1 MRFITDKEQVKKGLI
16 IFRRGD
22 VAHDEFYCRVR
33 IKNED
38 RYKTISLR
46 RADRQTARDLALD
59 ADSDIRNRLKYDYPI
74 FNRSF
79 AQVAEE
85 YANAQ
90 QRRAN
95 VGEVSQARVMNV
107 KNKINGPLKDY
118 VGSTQIHLIGQ
129 DRWADYPLW
138 RREHG
143 LGRRNSIISDST
155 IRIEM
160 SIFAAIMRYAI
171 GKKYVPASNRFEG
184 MPKLKSN
191 RRDEFTLEEY
201 RKLHTVGRKWV
212 REATTPQGTWYRQ
225 MCYNFI
231 LIMCNTGMRPP
242 EAKNLRWK
250 DISTAKD
257 KDGQE
262 ILVIYVHGKGKER
275 KLIAP
280 TSVGKY
286 LDRVRELSKATK
298 PDDAVFT
305 IINGKAA
312 VWLYRDTVEE
322 LLKYAKLRDGPS
334 GIPRTTYCFRH
345 TYATLRLS
353 AGVDVYI
360 LAQQM
365 GTSVKMIEQ
374 HYGHVNTIKH
384 ADRVLMGIGGWDA
397 MHAEMNAEID
407 AEESKAK
414 AVASIK
420 AAQPAKAKRAA
431 KPHRSKRQP
440 ASKSGRVR

>member
-1 MRFITDKEQVKKGLI
+1 MRFIIDKEQVKKGLI

-38 RYKTISLR
+38 RYKTISLHTS
-46 RADRQTARDLALD
+46 DRQTARDLALE
-59 ADSDIRNRLKYDYPI
+59 ADSDIRNRLKYDVPV
-74 FNRSF
+74 FNRTF

-85 YANAQ
+85 YAKTQ

-95 VGEVSQARVMNV
+95 VGEVSQARAKNV
-107 KNKINGPLKDY
+107 QNKIDGPLKAY

-129 DRWADYPLW
+129 DRWAEYPLW
-138 RREHG
+138 RRENG
-143 LGRRNSIISDST
+143 LGRRNGVISDAT

-171 GKKYVPASNRFEG
+171 SKKYVPASNRFEG
-184 MPKLKSN
+184 MPKLKSA

-201 RKLHTVGRKWV
+201 RKLHSAGRKWMK
-212 REATTPQGTWYRQ
+212 EATTPQGLWYRQ

-242 EAKNLRWK
+242 EAKNLRWR
-250 DISTAKD
+250 DITKAKD

-275 KLIAP
+275 NLIAP
-280 TSVGKY
+280 KSVGDY
-286 LDRVRELSKATK
+286 LDRVRQLSKATN
-298 PDDAVFT
+298 PDDHVFT
-305 IINGKAA
+305 IINGKPA

-322 LLKYAKLRDGPS
+322 LLKYAKLREGPS

-345 TYATLRLS
+345 TYATFRLS

-384 ADRVLMGIGGWDA
+384 ADRVLMGIGGWDN

-407 AEESKAK
+407 QLEAKAK
-414 AVASIK
+414 AIQSIK
-420 AAQPAKAKRAA
+420 AKQPAK
-431 KPHRSKRQP
+431 PPRSKR
-440 ASKSGRVR
+440 

>member
-1 MRFITDKEQVKKGLI
+1 MRFIIDKEQVKKGLI

-46 RADRQTARDLALD
+46 TSDRQTARDLALE
-59 ADSDIRNRLKYDYPI
+59 ADSDIRNRLKYDVPV
-74 FNRSF
+74 FNRTF

-85 YANAQ
+85 YAKTQ

-95 VGEVSQARVMNV
+95 VGEVSQARAKNV
-107 KNKINGPLKDY
+107 QNKIDGPLKAY

-129 DRWADYPLW
+129 DRWAEYPLW
-138 RREHG
+138 RRENG
-143 LGRRNSIISDST
+143 LGRRNGVISDAT

-171 GKKYVPASNRFEG
+171 SKKYVPASNRFEG
-184 MPKLKSN
+184 MPKLKSA

-201 RKLHTVGRKWV
+201 RKLHSAGRKWMK
-212 REATTPQGTWYRQ
+212 EATTPQGVWYRQ
-225 MCYNFI
+225 ICYNFI

-242 EAKNLRWK
+242 EAKNLRWR
-250 DISTAKD
+250 DITKAKD

-275 KLIAP
+275 NLIAP
-280 TSVGKY
+280 KSVGDY
-286 LDRVRELSKATK
+286 LDRVRQLSKATN
-298 PDDAVFT
+298 PDDHVFT
-305 IINGKAA
+305 IINGKPA
-312 VWLYRDTVEE
+312 VWLYRDTVEQ

-345 TYATLRLS
+345 TYATFRLS

-384 ADRVLMGIGGWDA
+384 ADRVLMGIGGWDN

-407 AEESKAK
+407 QLEAKAK
-414 AVASIK
+414 AIQSIK
-420 AAQPAKAKRAA
+420 AKQPAK
-431 KPHRSKRQP
+431 PPRSKR
-440 ASKSGRVR
+440 

>member
-1 MRFITDKEQVKKGLI
+1 MSFIIDKEQVKPGLI

-22 VAHDEFYCRVR
+22 VGHDNFYCRVR
-33 IKNED
+33 IQNED

-46 RADRQTARDLALD
+46 TADRQTARDYALD
-59 ADSDIRNRLKYDYPI
+59 QYADIRFRVKHDVAV

-79 AQVAEE
+79 SQVAEE
-85 YANAQ
+85 YAEAQ

-95 VGEVSQARVMNV
+95 AGEVSQARIINI
-107 KNKINGPLKDY
+107 KNKISGPLKDY

-129 DRWADYPLW
+129 DRWSDYPLW
-138 RREHG
+138 RRENG
-143 LGRRNSIISDST
+143 KGRRNGIISDST
-155 IRIEM
+155 IRIELTM
-160 SIFAAIMRYAI
+160 FAAIMNFAI
-171 GKKYVPASNRFEG
+171 GKRYVPASHRFEG

-212 REATTPQGTWYRQ
+212 REATTPQGIWYRQ
-225 MCYNFI
+225 ICYNFL

-242 EAKNLRWK
+242 EAKNLRWR
-250 DISTAKD
+250 DITTAKD
-257 KDGQE
+257 KDGQD
-262 ILVIYVHGKGKER
+262 ILVIYVRGKGKER

-305 IINGKAA
+305 IINGKPA

-322 LLKYAKLRDGPS
+322 LLKYAELREGPS

-397 MHAEMNAEID
+397 MHDQMNAEID
-407 AEESKAK
+407 AEEGKAK
-414 AVASIK
+414 AVQSIK
-420 AAQPAKAKRAA
+420 AKQAVKPRRPKR
-431 KPHRSKRQP
+431 
-440 ASKSGRVR
+440 

>member
-1 MRFITDKEQVKKGLI
+1 MGFILDKEQVKKGLI

-46 RADRQTARDLALD
+46 TSDRQTARDLALE
-59 ADSDIRNRLKYDYPI
+59 ADSDIRNRLKYDVPV

-95 VGEVSQARVMNV
+95 VGEVSQARAKNV
-107 KNKINGPLKDY
+107 KNKIDGPLNAY

-138 RREHG
+138 RRENG
-143 LGRRNSIISDST
+143 LGRRNSVISDAT

-171 GKKYVPASNRFEG
+171 SKKYVPTSNRFEG
-184 MPKLKSN
+184 MPKLKSS

-201 RKLHTVGRKWV
+201 RKLYNKGRKWM
-212 REATTPQGTWYRQ
+212 REATTPQGVWYRQ
-225 MCYNFI
+225 VCYNFI

-242 EAKNLRWK
+242 EAKNLRWR
-250 DISTAKD
+250 DITTAKD
-257 KDGQE
+257 KDGQQ
-262 ILVIYVHGKGKER
+262 ILVIYVRGKGKER

-280 TSVGKY
+280 TSVSTY
-286 LDRVRELSKATK
+286 LDRVRALSKATA
-298 PDDAVFT
+298 PDDPVFT
-305 IINGKAA
+305 IINGKPAK
-312 VWLYRDTVEE
+312 WLYRDTVEE
-322 LLKYAKLRDGPS
+322 LLKYADLRDGPS

-353 AGVDVYI
+353 SGVDVYI

-397 MHAEMNAEID
+397 MHVEMNAEID
-407 AEESKAK
+407 AAEQKAK
-414 AVASIK
+414 TVQSIK
-420 AAQPAKAKRAA
+420 AKQVTKPRRPKR
-431 KPHRSKRQP
+431 
-440 ASKSGRVR
+440 

>member
-1 MRFITDKEQVKKGLI
+1 MQFITEKEQIKAGLI

-22 VAHDEFYCRVR
+22 VGHDQFYCRVR
-33 IKNED
+33 IQNED

-46 RADRQTARDLALD
+46 TSDRQTARDRAMDQD
-59 ADSDIRNRLKYDYPI
+59 ADIRFRVKHDVPV
-74 FNRSF
+74 FNRPFS
-79 AQVAEE
+79 QVGEE
-85 YANAQ
+85 YVAAQ

-95 VGEVSQARVMNV
+95 AGEVSQARAMNV
-107 KNKINGPLKDY
+107 KNKVNGPLNAY
-118 VGSTQIHLIGQ
+118 VGSSQIHLVSQ
-129 DRWADYPLW
+129 DRWSEYPLW
-138 RREHG
+138 RRENG
-143 LGRRNSIISDST
+143 VGRRNGIISDST

-160 SIFAAIMRYAI
+160 TIFAAIMNFAVSKR
-171 GKKYVPASNRFEG
+171 YVPASHRFEG

-201 RKLHTVGRKWV
+201 RKLHSVGRKWMK
-212 REATTPQGTWYRQ
+212 EATTPQGIWYRQ

-250 DISTAKD
+250 DITKAKD
-257 KDGQE
+257 KDGTD
-262 ILVIYVHGKGKER
+262 ILVIYVQGKGKER
-275 KLIAP
+275 NLIAP
-280 TSVGKY
+280 KSVGDY
-286 LDRVRELSKATK
+286 LDRVRAQSKATQ

-305 IINGKAA
+305 IINGKPA

-322 LLKYAKLRDGPS
+322 LLKYANLRDGKS

-345 TYATLRLS
+345 TYATFRLS

-397 MHAEMNAEID
+397 MHTEMD
-407 AEESKAK
+407 AEFNKQESKAK
-414 AVASIK
+414 AVQA
-420 AAQPAKAKRAA
+420 AKAKQPT
-431 KPHRSKRQP
+431 KPTRPKR
-440 ASKSGRVR
+440 

>member
-1 MRFITDKEQVKKGLI
+1 MGFILDKEQVKKGLI

-38 RYKTISLR
+38 RYKTISLHTS
-46 RADRQTARDLALD
+46 DRQTARDLALE
-59 ADSDIRNRLKYDYPI
+59 ADSDIRNRLKYDVPV
-74 FNRSF
+74 FNRTF

-85 YANAQ
+85 YAKTQ

-95 VGEVSQARVMNV
+95 VGEVSQARARNV
-107 KNKINGPLKDY
+107 QNKIDGPLKAY

-129 DRWADYPLW
+129 DRWAEYPLW
-138 RREHG
+138 RRENG
-143 LGRRNSIISDST
+143 LGRRNGVISDAT

-171 GKKYVPASNRFEG
+171 SKKYVPASNRFEG
-184 MPKLKSN
+184 MPKLKSA

-201 RKLHTVGRKWV
+201 RKLHSAGRKWMK
-212 REATTPQGTWYRQ
+212 EATTPQGIWYRQ
-225 MCYNFI
+225 ICYNFI

-242 EAKNLRWK
+242 EAKNLRWR
-250 DISTAKD
+250 DITKAKD

-275 KLIAP
+275 NLIAP
-280 TSVGKY
+280 KSVGDY
-286 LDRVRELSKATK
+286 LDRVRQLSKATN
-298 PDDAVFT
+298 PDDHVFT
-305 IINGKAA
+305 IINGKPA

-322 LLKYAKLRDGPS
+322 LLKYAKLREGPS

-345 TYATLRLS
+345 TYATFRLS

-384 ADRVLMGIGGWDA
+384 ADRVLMGIGGWDN

-407 AEESKAK
+407 QLEAKAK
-414 AVASIK
+414 AIQSIK
-420 AAQPAKAKRAA
+420 AKQPAKH
-431 KPHRSKRQP
+431 PRSKR
-440 ASKSGRVR
+440 

>member
-1 MRFITDKEQVKKGLI
+1 MRFIIDKEQVKKGLI

-46 RADRQTARDLALD
+46 TSDRQTARDLALE
-59 ADSDIRNRLKYDYPI
+59 ADSDIRNRLKYDVPV
-74 FNRSF
+74 FNRTF

-85 YANAQ
+85 YAKTQ

-95 VGEVSQARVMNV
+95 VGEVSQARAKNV
-107 KNKINGPLKDY
+107 QNKIDGPLKAY

-129 DRWADYPLW
+129 DRWAEYPLW
-138 RREHG
+138 RRENG
-143 LGRRNSIISDST
+143 LGRRNGVISDAT

-171 GKKYVPASNRFEG
+171 SKKYVPASNRFEG
-184 MPKLKSN
+184 MPKLKSA

-201 RKLHTVGRKWV
+201 RKLHSAGRKWMK
-212 REATTPQGTWYRQ
+212 EATTPQGVWYRQ

-242 EAKNLRWK
+242 EAKNLRWR
-250 DISTAKD
+250 DITKAKD

-275 KLIAP
+275 NLIAP
-280 TSVGKY
+280 KSAGDY
-286 LDRVRELSKATK
+286 LDRVRQLSKATN
-298 PDDAVFT
+298 PDDHVFT
-305 IINGKAA
+305 IINGKPA

-322 LLKYAKLRDGPS
+322 LLKYAKLREGPS

-345 TYATLRLS
+345 TYATFRLS

-384 ADRVLMGIGGWDA
+384 ADRVLMGIGGWDN

-407 AEESKAK
+407 QLEAKAK
-414 AVASIK
+414 AIQSIK
-420 AAQPAKAKRAA
+420 AKQPAK
-431 KPHRSKRQP
+431 PPRSKR
-440 ASKSGRVR
+440 

>member
-1 MRFITDKEQVKKGLI
+1 MRFIIDKEQVKKGLI

-38 RYKTISLR
+38 RYKTISLHTS
-46 RADRQTARDLALD
+46 DRQTARDLALE
-59 ADSDIRNRLKYDYPI
+59 ADSDIRNRLKYDVPV
-74 FNRSF
+74 FNRTF

-85 YANAQ
+85 YAKTQ

-95 VGEVSQARVMNV
+95 VGEVSQARAKNV
-107 KNKINGPLKDY
+107 QNKIDGPLKAY
-118 VGSTQIHLIGQ
+118 VGSTQIHLVGQ
-129 DRWADYPLW
+129 DRWAEYPLW
-138 RREHG
+138 RRENG
-143 LGRRNSIISDST
+143 LGRRNGVISDAT

-171 GKKYVPASNRFEG
+171 SKKYVPASNRFEG
-184 MPKLKSN
+184 MPKLKSA

-201 RKLHTVGRKWV
+201 RKLHSAGRKWMK
-212 REATTPQGTWYRQ
+212 EATTPQGVWYRQ

-242 EAKNLRWK
+242 EAKNLRWR
-250 DISTAKD
+250 DITKAKD

-275 KLIAP
+275 NLIAP
-280 TSVGKY
+280 KSVGDY
-286 LDRVRELSKATK
+286 LDRVRQLSKATN
-298 PDDAVFT
+298 PDDHVFT
-305 IINGKAA
+305 IINGKPA

-322 LLKYAKLRDGPS
+322 LLKYAKLREGPS

-345 TYATLRLS
+345 TYATFRLS

-384 ADRVLMGIGGWDA
+384 ADRVLMGIGGWDN

-407 AEESKAK
+407 QLEAKAK
-414 AVASIK
+414 AIQSIK
-420 AAQPAKAKRAA
+420 AKQPAK
-431 KPHRSKRQP
+431 PPRSKR
-440 ASKSGRVR
+440 

>member
-1 MRFITDKEQVKKGLI
+1 MPKSFILDKEQIKPGLI

-22 VAHDEFYCRVR
+22 VEHKNFYCRVR
-33 IKNED
+33 IQNED
-38 RYKTISLR
+38 RYKTIALR
-46 RADRQTARDLALD
+46 TADRQTARDRAMDED
-59 ADSDIRNRLKYDYPI
+59 ADIRFRVKHDVPV

-79 AQVAEE
+79 SQVAEE
-85 YANAQ
+85 YADAQ

-95 VGEVSQARVMNV
+95 AGEISKGRAMNIR
-107 KNKINGPLKDY
+107 NKVNGPLNTY
-118 VGSTQIHLIGQ
+118 AGTTQVHLVTQ
-129 DRWADYPLW
+129 DRWSEYPLW
-138 RREHG
+138 RRENG
-143 LGRRNSIISDST
+143 EGRRKSIISDST

-160 SIFAAIMRYAI
+160 SIFAAVMNYAI
-171 GKKYVPASNRFEG
+171 SKRYVPAHHRFEG

-201 RKLHTVGRKWV
+201 RTLHTKGRKWM
-212 REATTPQGTWYRQ
+212 REATTPQGIWYRK

-242 EAKNLRWK
+242 EAKNLRWR

-262 ILVIYVHGKGKER
+262 VLVIYVRGKGKER
-275 KLIAP
+275 NLIAP
-280 TSVGKY
+280 TSVGEY
-286 LDRVRELSKATK
+286 LARVRELSKAAK
-298 PDDAVFT
+298 PDDPVFT
-305 IINGKAA
+305 IINGKPAK
-312 VWLYRDTVEE
+312 WLYRDTVEE
-322 LLKYAKLRDGPS
+322 LLKYTELRDGPS

-345 TYATLRLS
+345 TYATFRLS

-384 ADRVLMGIGGWDA
+384 ADRVLTGIGGWDA
-397 MHAEMNAEID
+397 MHVEMNAEID
-407 AEESKAK
+407 ASEAKAK
-414 AVASIK
+414 AVQSV
-420 AAQPAKAKRAA
+420 KAKQPV
-431 KPHRSKRQP
+431 KPPRSKR
-440 ASKSGRVR
+440 

>member
-1 MRFITDKEQVKKGLI
+1 MAFITDKEQVKAGLI

-22 VAHDEFYCRVR
+22 VGHDQFYCRVR
-33 IKNED
+33 IQNED
-38 RYKTISLR
+38 RYKTISLKTS
-46 RADRQTARDLALD
+46 DRQTARDRAMDQD
-59 ADSDIRNRLKYDYPI
+59 ADIRFRVKHDVPV
-74 FNRSF
+74 FNRPFSH
-79 AQVAEE
+79 VAEE
-85 YANAQ
+85 YAQAQ

-95 VGEVSQARVMNV
+95 AGEVSQARAMNV
-107 KNKINGPLKDY
+107 KNKVNGPLNAY
-118 VGSTQIHLIGQ
+118 VGSAQIHLIGQ
-129 DRWADYPLW
+129 DRWTDYPLW
-138 RREHG
+138 RRENG
-143 LGRRNSIISDST
+143 KGRRNSVISDAT

-160 SIFAAIMRYAI
+160 SIFAAIMRFAI

-184 MPKLKSN
+184 MPKLKSS

-242 EAKNLRWK
+242 EAKNLRWR
-250 DISTAKD
+250 DISTARD

-262 ILVIYVHGKGKER
+262 ILVIYVQGKGKTR

-286 LDRVRELSKATK
+286 LDRVRDLSKATK

-305 IINGKAA
+305 IINGKPAA
-312 VWLYRDTVEE
+312 WLYRDTVEE
-322 LLKYAKLRDGPS
+322 LLKFSNLRDGPS

-397 MHAEMNAEID
+397 MHVEMNAEID
-407 AEESKAK
+407 AQE
-414 AVASIK
+414 
-420 AAQPAKAKRAA
+420 AKAKSVQAIKA
-431 KPHRSKRQP
+431 KQPSKPPRSKR
-440 ASKSGRVR
+440 

>member
-1 MRFITDKEQVKKGLI
+1 MRFIIDKEQVKKGLI

-46 RADRQTARDLALD
+46 TSDRQTARDLALE
-59 ADSDIRNRLKYDYPI
+59 ADSDIRNRLKYDVPV
-74 FNRSF
+74 FNRTF

-85 YANAQ
+85 YAKTQ

-95 VGEVSQARVMNV
+95 VGEVSQARAKNV
-107 KNKINGPLKDY
+107 QNKIDGPLKAY

-129 DRWADYPLW
+129 DRWAEYPLW

-143 LGRRNSIISDST
+143 LGRRNGVISDAT

-171 GKKYVPASNRFEG
+171 SKKYVPASNRFEG
-184 MPKLKSN
+184 MPKLKSA

-201 RKLHTVGRKWV
+201 RKLHSAGRKWMK
-212 REATTPQGTWYRQ
+212 EATTPQGVWYRQ

-242 EAKNLRWK
+242 EAKNLRWR
-250 DISTAKD
+250 DITKAKD

-275 KLIAP
+275 NLIAP
-280 TSVGKY
+280 KSVGDY
-286 LDRVRELSKATK
+286 LDRVRQLSKATN
-298 PDDAVFT
+298 PDDHVFT
-305 IINGKAA
+305 IINGKPA

-322 LLKYAKLRDGPS
+322 LLKYAKLREGPS

-345 TYATLRLS
+345 TYATFRLS

-384 ADRVLMGIGGWDA
+384 ADRVLMGIGGWDN

-407 AEESKAK
+407 QLEAKAK
-414 AVASIK
+414 AIQSIK
-420 AAQPAKAKRAA
+420 AKQPAK
-431 KPHRSKRQP
+431 PPRSKR
-440 ASKSGRVR
+440 